1 MQAIVLKETT
11 NKKFIAMGLKAV
23 SLTAVFLLLF
33 LARIN
38 DTLSPFKYGLYSSL
52 AFMNYNIYLLS
63 FSLFVGGLGLGF
75 SVENLVCNAFVIL
88 FTTILCLVLKK
99 KNIRIKT
106 FLSIIVYII
115 SVLPSFYFCV
125 NGDQILLTLLETLI
139 GTTFMV
145 ANTTFISAMV
155 KRNYVLNLNTDEKV
169 CGGILLISLFC
180 GLGAVEFFSVDFVRL
195 FSTFIILFV
204 SMFSHAFSISLGVCM
219 GIGVSLCTGEI
230 SYIAL
235 FSFMAIICSVF
246 KDNKFYAFFSVLLAD
261 VLIGL
266 YFNAFLSYGVYNF
279 ISVVISGVVYLC
291 LPKKLLEKVGGLL
304 FLKSNNSGSKNLV
317 LKNKI
322 MLSNK
327 LRTTADVFYELD
339 KSFRKL
345 TKGNLPVES
354 AKKMITVEIIQNTC
368 EGCKHKQECFRR
380 LGDSAKEIFTNL
392 TNVGFEKGKVS
403 LVDLPQYLT
412 SRCTNINNLIM
423 NANSLLSQYG
433 EYSNM
438 INNLDAS
445 KILIAEQLS
454 GVSKIL
460 RNLAEN
466 TGQNISFDTEK
477 EEKIKEELT
486 YNNIIIS
493 DIVVF
498 DKDYNTCNISL
509 VLKECDVNNNK
520 LLEVISRVCK
530 SNFVIDEIMPS
541 ETSGQVVLNLKTAP
555 PYDITFG
562 LSQATK
568 GESDVSGD
576 TYSFIRLDNDK
587 YLVCLCD
594 GMGSN
599 DKAYET
605 SSTAISL
612 IENFY
617 KAGYDSSI
625 IIPSVNKL
633 LNIGRSDVFSS
644 LDVCVVDLKTAVVD
658 MIKLG
663 ACVGF
668 IKQDDKTSIIESGAL
683 PMGIL
688 EEVSPKVTK
697 TALNN
702 GDMVVLVSD
711 GIIDAFGEEE
721 KLKNYIN
728 NNACTNPQVFADNIL
743 LAAKEFDKNFPKDDM
758 TVLVGKI
765 YCAWLVLY

>member
-1 MQAIVLKETT
+1 MQAIVLKETA
-11 NKKFIAMGLKAV
+11 NKKIIITILKVVGLT
-23 SLTAVFLLLF
+23 SIFLLLF
-33 LARIN
+33 LAKVN
-38 DTLSPFKYGLYSSL
+38 NMFSPFKYGLYSSL
-52 AFMNYNIYLLS
+52 AFMNYNIYLL
-63 FSLFVGGLGLGF
+63 GLALLVSGFCLGF
-75 SVENLVCNAFVIL
+75 SVKNLICNAFVVL
-88 FTTILCLVLKK
+88 FTTIVCLVLKK
-99 KNIRIKT
+99 KNTKIKP
-106 FLSIIVYII
+106 FLSVVVYII
-115 SVLPSFYFCV
+115 SVLPNFYFCLG
-125 NGDQILLTLLETLI
+125 GDEILLAALESVI
-139 GTTFMV
+139 GVTFMI
-145 ANTTFISAMV
+145 ANITFISAIV

-169 CGGILLISLFC
+169 CGAVLLISLFC
-180 GLGAVEFFSVDFVRL
+180 GLGAIEFFNVDFVRL
-195 FSTFIILFV
+195 IATFLILFV
-204 SMFSHAFSISLGVCM
+204 SMFSTSFAISLGVCM

-235 FSFMAIICSVF
+235 FPFMAIISSVF
-246 KDNKFYAFFSVLLAD
+246 KDNKFYAFFSVILAD
-261 VLIGL
+261 ILIGL
-266 YFNAFLSYGVYNF
+266 YFNGFISYGVLNI

-291 LPKKLLEKVGGLL
+291 LPKKVMEKVGGML
-304 FLKSNNSGSKNLV
+304 FLKTNSSGSKNLV
-317 LKNKI
+317 LKNKL

-327 LRTTADVFYELD
+327 LKTTADVFYELD
-339 KSFRKL
+339 KSFRRL
-345 TKGNLPVES
+345 TKGNLPIES
-354 AKKMITVEIIQNTC
+354 AKKMITVDIIQNTC
-368 EGCKHKQECFRR
+368 EGCKNKQECFRR
-380 LGDSAKEIFTNL
+380 LGDSVKEIFANL

-412 SRCTNINNLIM
+412 SRCTNINNLIT
-423 NANSLLSQYG
+423 NTNSLLSQYS

-466 TGQNISFDTEK
+466 TGQNIAFDIEK
-477 EEKIKEELT
+477 EEKIKEELR

-493 DIVVF
+493 DIIVF

-509 VLKECDVNNNK
+509 VLKEQDVNNDK
-520 LLEVISRVCK
+520 LLEVINKTCK
-530 SNFVIDEIMPS
+530 NNFVIDEIIPS
-541 ETSGQVVLNLKTAP
+541 EISGQVVLNLRTAP

-568 GESDVSGD
+568 GESEVSGD
-576 TYSFIRLDNDK
+576 TYSFTRLDNDK

-605 SSTAISL
+605 SSMAISL

-668 IKQDDKTSIIESGAL
+668 IKQEDKTSIIESGAL

-688 EEVSPKVTK
+688 EEVTPKVTK

-721 KLKNYIN
+721 KLKSYIN
-728 NNACTNPQVFADNIL
+728 NNDCTNPQIFADNIL
-743 LAAKEFDKNFPKDDM
+743 LTAKEFDKNFPKDDM

-765 YCAWLVLY
+765 YCA

>member
-11 NKKFIAMGLKAV
+11 NKRFLIMGVKAIGL
-23 SLTAVFLLLF
+23 SLIFALLF
-33 LARIN
+33 LAKIN
-38 DTLSPFKYGLYSSL
+38 GSLNPFKYGLYSSL
-52 AFMNYNIYLLS
+52 SFMGYNIYLLGFS
-63 FSLFVGGLGLGF
+63 FFVAGFVLGF
-75 SVENLVCNAFVIL
+75 SIENLICNAFIVL
-88 FTTILCLVLKK
+88 FTTILCLVLKR
-99 KNIRIKT
+99 KNLKIKLL
-106 FLSIIVYII
+106 LSIVVYII
-115 SVLPSFYFCV
+115 SVLPNFYFCLG
-125 NGDQILLTLLETLI
+125 GDEILLVALETVI
-139 GTTFMV
+139 GATFMI
-145 ANTTFISAMV
+145 ANTTFISSMV

-169 CGGILLISLFC
+169 CGAVLLISLFC
-180 GLGAVEFFSVDFVRL
+180 GLGAIEFFNVDFVRL
-195 FSTFIILFV
+195 IATFLILFV
-204 SMFSHAFSISLGVCM
+204 SMFSTSIAIALGVCM

-235 FSFMAIICSVF
+235 FSFMAIISSVF
-246 KDNKFYAFFSVLLAD
+246 KDNKFYAFFSVVLAD
-261 VLIGL
+261 IMIGL
-266 YFNAFLSYGVYNF
+266 YFNGFASYGVYN
-279 ISVVISGVVYLC
+279 IVSVAISGVVYLC
-291 LPKKLLEKVGGLL
+291 LPKKVIEKVGGML
-304 FLKSNNSGSKNLV
+304 FLKTSNSGSKNLV
-317 LKNKI
+317 LKNKL

-327 LRTTADVFYELD
+327 LKTTADVFYELD

-345 TKGNLPVES
+345 TKGNLPIES

-368 EGCKHKQECFRR
+368 EGCKNKQECFRR

-412 SRCTNINNLIM
+412 SRCTNINNLIT
-423 NANSLLSQYG
+423 NTNSLLSQYG

-438 INNLDAS
+438 VNNLDAS

-454 GVSKIL
+454 GVSNIL

-466 TGQNISFDTEK
+466 TGQNIAFDTEK
-477 EEKIKEELT
+477 EEKIKEELR
-486 YNNIIIS
+486 YNNIIVN
-493 DIVVF
+493 DIIVF
-498 DKDYNTCNISL
+498 DKDYTTCNISL
-509 VLKECDVNNNK
+509 VLKEQDLNNDK
-520 LLEVISRVCK
+520 LLEVINKTCK
-530 SNFVIDEIMPS
+530 NNFVIDEILPS
-541 ETSGQVVLNLKTAP
+541 ETSSQVVLNLRTAP

-568 GESDVSGD
+568 GESDISGD
-576 TYSFIRLDNDK
+576 TYSFTRLDNDK

-668 IKQDDKTSIIESGAL
+668 IKQEDKTSIIESGAL

-688 EEVSPKVTK
+688 EEVTPKVTK

-728 NNACTNPQVFADNIL
+728 NNACTNPQIFADNIL

-765 YCAWLVLY
+765 YCA